1 MTFLKR
7 ISPQATAAFFLLLLL
22 FFPLAS
28 DGQKPDR
35 RLVIRKIADLNKKR
49 LKAEKNKDY
58 EQAVRYCWEIAESYR
73 TLEGSGL
80 VESFYRRAIINAQ
93 RKGDKFLE
101 GRSYEKLADTYPTL
115 KYYSKKKESYQSALD
130 LYQLAGSSE
139 REGIIFRKQAKI
151 SHEMRDYFYAIDAIE
166 KLLANEQAY
175 QLSKNER
182 ENFYKILIEGYSKRG
197 DAERVKLYDGLLE
210 SSLADQEEKKNKNKA
225 KIESEALID
234 ESLLSEREVEIL
246 RVQKRQLVRDTALQA
261 LAIRVKNDS
270 IKLQQDSLEI
280 ADLKNKEK
288 DALAKKYEAERQ
300 TLFFVSLSVLAV
312 FVLAVVAYVNKRK
325 SAQRLAQKNIEIEA
339 ERKKSDALLLNIL
352 PEETAQ
358 ELKENGEAK
367 PKNYT
372 QVSVLFTDFKG
383 FTQISEQLSPQA
395 IIQELNECFK
405 AFDEICQQYNLE
417 KIKTIGDAYM
427 CAAGVP
433 IPNQTN
439 ALDAV
444 RAGLAMQA
452 FMREWKA
459 KKIANNEP
467 IFELRLGIHTGAV
480 VAGVVGNYKFAYD
493 IWGDTVNTASRME
506 SSGEIGKVNISG
518 ATYELVKDHFI
529 CTHRGKIAAKN
540 KGDIDMYFVEAEK

>member
-1 MTFLKR
+1 M
-7 ISPQATAAFFLLLLL
+7 AAFFLLLLL
-22 FFPLAS
+22 VFPLTS

-35 RLVIRKIADLNKKR
+35 RLIIRKVADLNQKR

-73 TLEGSGL
+73 SLEGSGL
-80 VESFYRRAIINAQ
+80 VESFYQRAIINAQ

-115 KYYSKKKESYQSALD
+115 KYYSKKKECYQNALD
-130 LYQLAGSSE
+130 LYQLSGKNE
-139 REGIIFRKQAKI
+139 REGIILRKQAKI

-166 KLLANEQAY
+166 KLLANEKAY

-197 DAERVKLYDGLLE
+197 DAERVKLYDSLLE
-210 SSLADQEEKKNKNKA
+210 SSLANEENADDKNKN

-261 LAIRVKNDS
+261 LAIRIKNDS
-270 IKLQQDSLEI
+270 IKLQRDSLEI

-300 TLFFVSLSVLAV
+300 ALFFVSLSALAV

-325 SAQRLAQKNIEIEA
+325 SAQRLAQKNMEIEA
-339 ERKKSDALLLNIL
+339 ERKKSDSLLLNIL

-358 ELKENGEAK
+358 ELKENGQAK
-367 PKNYT
+367 PKSYA

-383 FTQISEQLSPQA
+383 FTQISEKLSPEA
-395 IIQELNECFK
+395 LIQELNECFK
-405 AFDEICQQYNLE
+405 AFDEICRQHNLE

-439 ALDAV
+439 AIDAV

-452 FMREWKA
+452 FMRDWKA
-459 KKIANNEP
+459 KKMAKNEP
-467 IFELRLGIHTGAV
+467 VFELRLGIHTGAV

-518 ATYELVKDHFI
+518 ATYELIKDHFV
-529 CTHRGKIAAKN
+529 CSYRGKIAAKN